1 MHNVI
6 VTLKDGTV
14 YKGPIKVFRPV
25 FNYFIIWGSDGVE
38 KKFCFDDCKSLITEN
53 ERVSIN
59 SPIEGEPDDLMLKA
73 KQSLDDG
80 REHGWREDGKDYP
93 LEHFNW
99 GKKYE

>member
-1 MHNVI
+1 MHTTI

-25 FNYFIIWGSDGVE
+25 FNYFLLYGVE
-38 KKFCFDDCKSLITEN
+38 KKFCFDDCLSVVTPN

-59 SPIEGEPDDLMLKA
+59 SPIEGELDDLMLKA

-80 REHGWREDGKDYP
+80 REHNWKEDGKDYP
-93 LEHFNW
+93 LEKFDW
-99 GKKYE
+99 EKKYE